1 MDTWSCPVKKEHGH
15 VCKICGRCRANEKFS
30 GKGHAQH
37 VCKDCA
43 KEQRTP
49 ARAKRKASVAGLSL
63 PAAEMLQA
71 FKERQNPP
79 QAAHLARFF
88 KTCPGQYGEGD
99 RFLGLKVPITRELI
113 KPYGGKLSLI
123 DYAAL
128 LRSEWHEVR
137 LGTLL
142 LMCDHAKR
150 LAKAAD
156 TGRMKTLMVVYDQNL
171 ERANNWDLVDLSVR
185 DMVESYW
192 KTMKS
197 SNEEI
202 RGILLSWADSG
213 SLWRER
219 SAMVATYAR
228 QRMGS
233 LDETFWLAERFINHP
248 HDLMHKASGWML
260 REAGKRDVEALR
272 VFLSKFHRQL
282 PRTALRYAIERLDAD
297 ERARWMGKN

>member
-1 MDTWSCPVKKEHGH
+1 MGKKQGHYCH
-15 VCKICGRCRANEKFS
+15 VCGRHRANEKFS

-43 KEQRTP
+43 KEQRAM
-49 ARAKRKASVAGLSL
+49 ARAKRKASKAGLSL
-63 PAAEMLQA
+63 PAAEMLQE

-88 KTCPGQYGEGD
+88 KTGPSQYGEGD

-113 KPYGGKLSLI
+113 KPYRGRLSLI
-123 DYAAL
+123 DYGVL

-150 LAKAAD
+150 LAKVVD
-156 TGRMKTLMVVYDQNL
+156 KGRMRMLMVVYDQNL

-185 DMVESYW
+185 DIVESYW
-192 KTMKS
+192 TVMRPPV
-197 SNEEI
+197 EEI
-202 RGILLSWADSG
+202 RGLLFSWADSG
-213 SLWRER
+213 NLWRER
-219 SAMVATYAR
+219 AAMVATYAR
-228 QRMGS
+228 QRMGG
-233 LDETFWLAERFINHP
+233 LDETFWLAEHFINHP

-272 VFLSKFHRQL
+272 LFLAKFHRQL
-282 PRTALRYAIERLDAD
+282 PRTALRYAIEHMDAE
-297 ERARWMGKN
+297 ERARWMAK